1 MKEETGKKV
10 EANKI
15 TLISKKK
22 EEQMKGYMWDKR
34 RKLYEKGKKGKK
46 WNGKKG
52 EVVIKR
58 RKSKERSRR

>member
-1 MKEETGKKV
+1 MDKNGNKKWNKKLVKKV

-46 WNGKKG
+46 LNGKNFK
-52 EVVIKR
+52 VKWL
-58 RKSKERSRR
+58 